1 MTPLIPC
8 FVLAPVRVL
17 IVDDHDAVRKALR
30 RLLTAEDYQVCGEAA
45 DGAAAIQAVRR
56 FTPDL
61 VIMDLSMPDMTG
73 IDAARQVLTEFPAM
87 LVVLMTT
94 PDPDIVEAAHEAGI
108 RGIISKGSGNFINS
122 LQKILKDDESHPR

>member
-1 MTPLIPC
+1 M
-8 FVLAPVRVL
+8 RVL

-45 DGAAAIQAVRR
+45 DGAGAIQAVRR

-73 IDAARQVLTEFPAM
+73 IDAARQLLSEFPAM
-87 LVVLMTT
+87 LIVLMTT
-94 PDPDIVEAAHEAGI
+94 PDPDIVEAAREAGI
-108 RGIISKGSGNFINS
+108 RGIVSKGSGNFINS
-122 LQKILKDDESHPR
+122 LQKILKDDESHPP

>member
-1 MTPLIPC
+1 
-8 FVLAPVRVL
+8 VAPVRVL

-45 DGAAAIQAVRR
+45 DGAGAIQAVRR

-73 IDAARQVLTEFPAM
+73 IDAARQLLSEFPAM
-87 LVVLMTT
+87 LIVLMTT
-94 PDPDIVEAAHEAGI
+94 PDPDIVEAAREAGI
-108 RGIISKGSGNFINS
+108 RGIVSKGSGNFINS
-122 LQKILKDDESHPR
+122 LQKILKDDESHPV